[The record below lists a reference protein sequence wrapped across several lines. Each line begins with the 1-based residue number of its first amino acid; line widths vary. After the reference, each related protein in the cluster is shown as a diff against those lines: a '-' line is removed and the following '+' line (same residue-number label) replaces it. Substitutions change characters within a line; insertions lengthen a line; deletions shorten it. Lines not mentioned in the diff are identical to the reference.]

1 MYLFRL
7 PKLSGDTCQQLIG
20 WTIMKLEIIEIKI
33 YHIIYIIY
41 NKSIIINI
49 INLKNNIS
57 QVFGSNL

>member
-1 MYLFRL
+1 
-7 PKLSGDTCQQLIG
+7 
-20 WTIMKLEIIEIKI
+20 MKLEIIEIKI